1 LFLSNSSVLSSH
13 HSVPKIAIK
22 LRARFN
28 ELCSQMSKIDPCKD
42 LPNLNHRRILGHT
55 GDESM
60 RPARRKS
67 AAYFMW
73 HECHA
78 LYSPRGGP
86 QEFQES
92 PCAFDNQE
100 KTFISPKGKN
110 LSFRGLCTTQ
120 SFGFSQMKQ
129 DTPMPYTTIHKPK
142 NGTSEALGEV
152 LCWCWASKVDS
163 RRQHC

>member
-1 LFLSNSSVLSSH
+1 MLSSH

-22 LRARFN
+22 LGARFN
-28 ELCSQMSKIDPCKD
+28 ELCNQMSKIDPCKD

-78 LYSPRGGP
+78 LYSPPGGSARIP
-86 QEFQES
+86 
-92 PCAFDNQE
+92 
-100 KTFISPKGKN
+100 
-110 LSFRGLCTTQ
+110 
-120 SFGFSQMKQ
+120 GFSVCFQQ
-129 DTPMPYTTIHKPK
+129 SWPLHYSILWFLSNEAGHANAIYDYTQTKERNIRSTRR
-142 NGTSEALGEV
+142 GIVLVLGQQG
-152 LCWCWASKVDS
+152 
-163 RRQHC
+163 RQ